1 MKPNKYL
8 SSTEISEKN
17 IAQSSSTYSLTNPAG
32 GKERKNY
39 QWPIILGEDNI
50 LSLKKNTYYFLL
62 SLIFCK
68 LRNRRKSWK
77 INSIPGNML
86 CIYYFHVFR
95 IS

>member
-50 LSLKKNTYYFLL
+50 LSLKKNTYYFLEI
-62 SLIFCK
+62 IFK
-68 LRNRRKSWK
+68 RNYRKTFTPMWK
-77 INSIPGNML
+77 TA
-86 CIYYFHVFR
+86 
-95 IS
+95 